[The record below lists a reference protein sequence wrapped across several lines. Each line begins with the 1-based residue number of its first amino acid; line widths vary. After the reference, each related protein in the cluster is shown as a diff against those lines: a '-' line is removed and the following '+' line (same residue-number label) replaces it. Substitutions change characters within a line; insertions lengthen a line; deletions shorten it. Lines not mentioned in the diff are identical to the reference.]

1 MSIIGWIILGLLAGW
16 LAGKIMRGSGY
27 GFVGDIVL
35 GIVGAIVGGWI
46 TGALLGIDV
55 TGLNIPSLIVA
66 VLGACLLVAI
76 SRALTGR
83 RAGRGV

>member
-27 GFVGDIVL
+27 GFLGDVL
-35 GIVGAIVGGWI
+35 LGLLGAVVGGWV
-46 TGALLGIDV
+46 TGALLGVDV

-83 RAGRGV
+83 RGGRGV

>member
-16 LAGKIMRGSGY
+16 IAGKIMRGSGY
-27 GFVGDIVL
+27 GFLGDIVL
-35 GIVGAIVGGWI
+35 GILGAIVGGWI
-46 TGALLGIDV
+46 TGALLGVDV

-76 SRALTGR
+76 SRAVTGR
-83 RAGRGV
+83 RVGRGV

>member
-27 GFVGDIVL
+27 GFLGDIVL
-35 GIVGAIVGGWI
+35 GILGAIVGGWI
-46 TGALLGIDV
+46 TGALLGVDV

-76 SRALTGR
+76 SRAVTGR

>member
-27 GFVGDIVL
+27 GFLGDVL
-35 GIVGAIVGGWI
+35 LGLLGAVIGGWI
-46 TGALLGIDV
+46 TGALLGVDV

-76 SRALTGR
+76 SRAVTGR
-83 RAGRGV
+83 RVGRGV

>member
-27 GFVGDIVL
+27 GFLGDIVL
-35 GIVGAIVGGWI
+35 GILGAIVGGWI
-46 TGALLGIDV
+46 TGALLGVDV

-66 VLGACLLVAI
+66 VVGACLLVAI
-76 SRALTGR
+76 SRAVTGR
-83 RAGRGV
+83 RVGRGV

>member
-27 GFVGDIVL
+27 GFLGDIVL
-35 GIVGAIVGGWI
+35 GILGAIVGGWI
-46 TGALLGIDV
+46 TGALLGVDV

-76 SRALTGR
+76 SRAVAGR
-83 RAGRGV
+83 RVGRGV

>member
-16 LAGKIMRGSGY
+16 IAGKIMRGSGY
-27 GFVGDIVL
+27 GFLGDILL
-35 GIVGAIVGGWI
+35 GILGAIVGGWI

-66 VLGACLLVAI
+66 VLGACLLVAL
-76 SRALTGR
+76 SRAVTGR

>member
-27 GFVGDIVL
+27 GFLGDVL
-35 GIVGAIVGGWI
+35 LGLLGAVVGGWI
-46 TGALLGIDV
+46 TGALLGVDV

-83 RAGRGV
+83 RVGRGV

>member
-27 GFVGDIVL
+27 GFLGDIVL
-35 GIVGAIVGGWI
+35 GILGAIVGGWI
-46 TGALLGIDV
+46 TGALLGVDV

-76 SRALTGR
+76 SRAVTGR
-83 RAGRGV
+83 RVGRGV

>member
-27 GFVGDIVL
+27 GFLGDVL
-35 GIVGAIVGGWI
+35 LGLLGAVVGGWV
-46 TGALLGIDV
+46 TGALLGVDV

-83 RAGRGV
+83 RVGRGV

>member
-27 GFVGDIVL
+27 GFLGDIVL